1 MKKAGKTISDCKI
14 LLVLIA
20 GAAATLAGCFPLSLH
35 PLYSDENVVFESGLL
50 GTWAI
55 GVNESIVSNES
66 IVFETGEDKNYIVT
80 YHSDQRSSR
89 LEVHLVRLGQHYFA
103 DIYPEDHD
111 LDEIMDQG
119 YLPIIPMHLLF
130 AVELNGDVLRM
141 GVLDPDWLN
150 SRIESEGMDIPYI
163 DDPDDPGK
171 FGFFTAS
178 TEQLQ
183 RSFLKYAEDKDA
195 FNWVEWE
202 RQKQ

>member
-1 MKKAGKTISDCKI
+1 MKRAGRAISDCKI

-20 GAAATLAGCFPLSLH
+20 GAAATLAGCFPLSVH
-35 PLYSDENVVFESGLL
+35 PLYSDENVVFESALL

-55 GVNESIVSNES
+55 DVNESM
-66 IVFETGEDKNYIVT
+66 VFETGEDKNYIVT

-111 LDEIMDQG
+111 LEEIMDQG

-141 GVLDPDWLN
+141 GVLDPDWLQ
-150 SRIESEGMDIPYI
+150 SRIESGEMDIPYI
-163 DDPDDPGK
+163 DALDDPGD
-171 FGFFTAS
+171 FGFFTGT

-195 FNWVEWE
+195 FKWVEWE